1 MIATPLVGRRVLIT
15 RAQDDAARWASR
27 LASLGVVPVVLPC
40 LVSEPLEAA
49 PAQRALREA
58 LHDAAWLVLSSPRGA
73 VIAADLLAGALPAT
87 TRVAVVGDATA
98 AAAHTAIGR
107 VDLVATVQ
115 TSAGLGDA
123 LARRLAQDGEPQR
136 QPVVLAGAQGGRDE
150 AERSLRR
157 VGVPVRRIDVYRTI
171 PAPPAGTKRD
181 LALDAL
187 HDILLASPSAVAGL
201 LNLARVPQGTRV
213 ITIGPTT
220 STAARD
226 HGLTVSAE
234 ARRPTFEGLLEAMT

>member
-1 MIATPLVGRRVLIT
+1 MIDAPLAGRRVLVT
-15 RAQDDAARWASR
+15 RAQDDAERWASR
-27 LASLGVVPVVLPC
+27 LASLGAVPVVLPC
-40 LVSEPLEAA
+40 LVSEPLDAA

-73 VIAADLLAGALPAT
+73 VIAAALLSGALPAA
-87 TRVAVVGDATA
+87 TRVAVVGDTTA
-98 AAAHTAIGR
+98 AAARTALGR

-123 LARRLAQDGEPQR
+123 LARRLTQDGEPQR
-136 QPVVLAGAQGGRDE
+136 QPVVLAGALSGRDE
-150 AERSLRR
+150 AELMLRR
-157 VGVPVRRIDVYRTI
+157 VGAPVSRVDIYRTV
-171 PAPPAGTKRD
+171 PAPAATVKRD

-187 HDILLASPSAVAGL
+187 HEILLASPSAVAGL
-201 LNLARVPQGTRV
+201 LNLARVPEGARV

-220 STAARD
+220 SAAARD